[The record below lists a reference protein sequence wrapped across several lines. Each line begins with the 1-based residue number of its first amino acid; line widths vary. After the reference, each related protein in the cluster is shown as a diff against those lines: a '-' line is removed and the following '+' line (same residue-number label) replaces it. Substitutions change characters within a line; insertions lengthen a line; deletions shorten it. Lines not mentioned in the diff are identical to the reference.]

1 MLPTKSN
8 KGCTQGSLHRSGPY
22 SLVLPTKSNQGCT
35 QGSKRYTGPACC
47 KYSHVCGRIIFL
59 RDSPKAQGST
69 ITTTGCCGHTRV
81 CCRTN
86 QRRVAPRVKAYK
98 GLADQMLLGAY
109 TCVLRNRRIQGCT
122 QGSEVT
128 KVWPSSCCCEHTHIC
143 FAITQQKSRL
153 QGLGR
158 PTSTESMQTEN
169 CRRISQYRVASKAR
183 VTKAWPT

>member
-86 QRRVAPRVKAYK
+86 QRRVAPKVKVYDVWPTKFCWEHAHVCGRTNEPRVAPKRRRLQRFGRPVDQLLLWAQTCVCQTCQVKVAPK
-98 GLADQMLLGAY
+98 GL
-109 TCVLRNRRIQGCT
+109 
-122 QGSEVT
+122 
-128 KVWPSSCCCEHTHIC
+128 
-143 FAITQQKSRL
+143 
-153 QGLGR
+153 
-158 PTSTESMQTEN
+158 
-169 CRRISQYRVASKAR
+169 
-183 VTKAWPT
+183 